1 MGRKHAPQ
9 PLTLS
14 ESQPPDQQ
22 QENVPRSAE
31 TLASAVPPSAGS
43 KSQSSPRSPRSPF
56 RFTPRRPSSSRKQS
70 LQLTDERRN
79 FDDDGDEFQQ
89 YPPISSALHRA
100 SEDTPPRQHH
110 QHNPIS
116 PGSQHR
122 LDHPSPGS
130 SSSKPS
136 KGGFF
141 FNFAKASNKS
151 SHSPASS
158 PSPSH
163 HHHHQNQPQP
173 PTRQNNL
180 QNPIQ
185 NPDSR
190 GETMSR
196 GPDSAPMSTQ
206 PTQPSADAS
215 YAGDAVQKPAPTLPS
230 ASDVSIAS
238 AADYDPSAA
247 QSSSKKS
254 KSKPFGLLSRNKS
267 LRDKD
272 RDKDGSSSRDKQPSP
287 VPITISE
294 PEPSHIAS
302 DPNPRK
308 ASAPAPASD
317 RSIKE
322 MVNSTVRNRS
332 EDRGSPR
339 DMASKESHKERGNK
353 ESQREKDHHPRQNSS
368 SQNGGFFGGLKSGR
382 DMISNR
388 LFGKGGRSGST
399 TEREPVID
407 DEHYVLKT
415 INLPLVEQTRRTRI
429 SKRLEDSRDKTEFW
443 MPAFPWRAIDY
454 LNYKGCDVEGLYR
467 VPGSGPQIKKWQRR
481 FDEEYDVNLFEQP
494 DLYDINIIGSM
505 LKAWL
510 RELPDELF
518 PKEAQERV
526 ARECVGYE
534 TVPPLLVEELSNLSP
549 FNYYLLFAITCHLSL
564 LLAHSDKNKMD
575 FRNLCICFQPCMKID
590 AFCFRFLVCDWR
602 DCWKGCKNEAKY
614 IEQEYQLFDQ
624 PPPKG
629 LSEPRKPSKE
639 TTIQEGTVPEEPSI
653 TIERA
658 GSSSDNSSKHSNAS
672 TEQPTKDRRLKKK
685 PLQLSESNGSVA
697 TNTTASTNLTIDSGR
712 EPRGSN
718 DLRPLSPIKPL
729 SPLGF

>member
-14 ESQPPDQQ
+14 ESQSADHQPED
-22 QENVPRSAE
+22 VPRSAE
-31 TLASAVPPSAGS
+31 TLASTVPPSAGS

-56 RFTPRRPSSSRKQS
+56 RFTPKRPSTSRKQS
-70 LQLTDERRN
+70 LQLADEHRN
-79 FDDDGDEFQQ
+79 FDDDDDDDEFQQ

-110 QHNPIS
+110 QQHPIS
-116 PGSQHR
+116 PRSQHR

-130 SSSKPS
+130 SSTKAS

-141 FNFAKASNKS
+141 FNFTKSSKS
-151 SHSPASS
+151 SHSIASS
-158 PSPSH
+158 SSPAYH
-163 HHHHQNQPQP
+163 HHHPQQPSRHNHQ
-173 PTRQNNL
+173 
-180 QNPIQ
+180 QNPSQ

-196 GPDSAPMSTQ
+196 GPDSAPMSTTQ
-206 PTQPSADAS
+206 PTQPSADPS
-215 YAGDAVQKPAPTLPS
+215 YAENAVQKPAPTLPS
-230 ASDVSIAS
+230 KSDVSIAS
-238 AADYDPSAA
+238 AADFDPSAS
-247 QSSSKKS
+247 QPSSSKKG
-254 KSKPFGLLSRNKS
+254 KSKPFGLLTRNKS

-294 PEPSHIAS
+294 PEPSHIPS
-302 DPNPRK
+302 DPYNPRK
-308 ASAPAPASD
+308 ASAPAPATD

-322 MVNSTVRNRS
+322 MVNSTARNRS

-339 DMASKESHKERGNK
+339 DMGNK
-353 ESQREKDHHPRQNSS
+353 ENLREKGNKEIQREKEHHPRQNSS
-368 SQNGGFFGGLKSGR
+368 SANGGFFGGLKSGR

-399 TEREPVID
+399 TEKEPVID
-407 DEHYVLKT
+407 DEHYQLKT

-526 ARECVGYE
+526 ARECAGYE

-602 DCWKGCKNEAKY
+602 DCWKGCKNEAKF

-639 TTIQEGTVPEEPSI
+639 SSQEPTPEEPTI
-653 TIERA
+653 TLERA
-658 GSSSDNSSKHSNAS
+658 ATPSDNSSKHSNAS
-672 TEQPTKDRRLKKK
+672 TEQPKDRRLKKK

-697 TNTTASTNLTIDSGR
+697 SNSTMATTLTIDSGR
-712 EPRGSN
+712 DAPRGSS